1 MASPLSSITN
11 ELQLLHFLIDEP
23 ERVVAIRENYF
34 LSTDGHD
41 LYDVLYDL
49 YQHGVKP
56 TKDNIVGAGNCVNDK
71 ITPELI
77 DTILSTQYDPLAFDH
92 YKFLL
97 QEAYSQDRIQSYI
110 LRECSKTVTT
120 KGRLDIERMETLVS
134 DLQDCISLAK
144 SSEEE
149 LKFTDTLF
157 TSYEKTV
164 EQRVEGEKFYTTGCS
179 KLDAVL
185 PTGFAPKEM
194 TTIFGSTGVGKSTF
208 KMYLK
213 NRLVNRDV
221 PCLDITLEMSET
233 SEMDRWM
240 ASRLR
245 IPMSYLVGKP
255 NEPVDESVLQM
266 IRNEKSKLL
275 KRKKYAM
282 LDTSKLSIPELE
294 KVIVQFKLK
303 SQSDYAVVFVDL
315 ATMLD
320 EFGSGEAKDYEKA
333 VNLLHP
339 VAKRT
344 NTHLVL
350 VVQAVQKSLEN
361 HRPTTLQGI
370 NLFRPSLASI
380 KNSSA
385 IAERS
390 RTVLS
395 VFRAKYYATRFFPD
409 DPQVDELE
417 DVVEVQVLKSSN
429 GAVGQRVQ
437 YLHDEGMFRL
447 FAVAEDY
454 IPKTIYN
461 LNSFQRDGE
470 DQEL

>member
-11 ELQLLHFLIDEP
+11 ELQLLHFLLDEP
-23 ERVVAIRENYF
+23 ERVVAIKDNYF
-34 LSTDGHD
+34 ISSDGHD
-41 LYDVLYDL
+41 LYEVLFDL
-49 YQHGVKP
+49 YQQGVKP
-56 TKDNIVGAGNCVNDK
+56 TKENLVGAGNCVNEK

-77 DTILSTQYDPLAFDH
+77 DKINSVEYDPEAFDH
-92 YKFLL
+92 YRYLL

-110 LRECSKTVTT
+110 LKECSKSVTT
-120 KGRLDIERMETLVS
+120 KGRLDVERMEDLVR
-134 DLQDCISLAK
+134 DLQECISLAK
-144 SSEEE
+144 HTDSE
-149 LKFTDTLF
+149 LKFSKELF
-157 TSYEKTV
+157 NDYERTV

-221 PCLDITLEMSET
+221 PCLDVTLEMSET
-233 SEMDRWM
+233 AEMDRWM

-245 IPMSYLVGKP
+245 IPMSKLVGTP
-255 NEPVDESVLQM
+255 TEPVDDCILQM
-266 IRNEKSKLL
+266 IRNEKEKLL

-282 LDTSKLSIPELE
+282 LDSSKLSIAELE
-294 KVIVQFKLK
+294 KTIIQFKLQAK
-303 SQSDYAVVFVDL
+303 VDYAVVFVDL
-315 ATMLD
+315 ATMLE

-344 NTHLVL
+344 NTHIVL
-350 VVQAVQKSLEN
+350 VVQAVQKTLEN

-409 DPQVDELE
+409 DPQVDDLE

-454 IPKTIYN
+454 IPRTISN
-461 LNSFQRDGE
+461 LASFSND
-470 DQEL
+470 DDDEL